1 MKLCLIAMCFSIVV
15 VSAALAQDVTYV
27 AYVHDN
33 VVGHDSRTDVSNK
46 EVAEVATTPQPA
58 ANTLPSTMMVK
69 TTALLELH
77 AMRKSAIELCLQLP
91 TRYRTSLPQCADIFK
106 HEIRL
111 QALAKDKK

>member
-1 MKLCLIAMCFSIVV
+1 MKRCLIGMCFSVV
-15 VSAALAQDVTYV
+15 IVSAALAQDVSYV

-33 VVGHDSRTDVSNK
+33 VTGQDSRTDVSNK
-46 EVAEVATTPQPA
+46 EVTEVAVVPQSG
-58 ANTLPSTMMVK
+58 ANTLPPTMTVK

-91 TRYRTSLPQCADIFK
+91 TRYRTRLPECADIFK